1 MFRGYNISS
10 LRFSGE
16 GLSLYSQGLED
27 SNKYSTQ
34 VKERLGAFVSSSGRI
49 DGSSLQS
56 HWFPRISA
64 DVFLSHS
71 HADYDL
77 ALKFAGW
84 MKHAFNLRVF
94 IDSCVWGCADDLL
107 KQIDKNYCMN
117 SCGKTYSY
125 EKRNG
130 STSHVHAM
138 LSTALGMMI
147 DNTECL
153 FFLNTPNSITSSSSV
168 DKTLSPWLFTEIAIA
183 NIARRKSPELH
194 GRALDFKEGVVRQ
207 DRSAELKIEYEVNT
221 SCLIDI
227 DVDTLK
233 AWRQAQR
240 SSERH
245 PLDILYG
252 MTA

>member
-1 MFRGYNISS
+1 MFRGFNISN
-10 LRFSGE
+10 LGFADE
-16 GLSLYSQGLED
+16 GLSLFSQGLEV

-34 VKERLGAFVSSSGRI
+34 VKERLGAFVSSCGRI

-56 HWFPRISA
+56 HWFPQISA

-77 ALKFAGW
+77 ALRFAGW
-84 MKHAFNLRVF
+84 MKHVFNLRVF

-107 KQIDKNYCMN
+107 KQIDKTYCIN

-168 DKTLSPWLFTEIAIA
+168 DKTSSPWLFTEIAIA
-183 NIARRKSPELH
+183 TIVRKRPPQSH
-194 GRALDFKEGVVRQ
+194 GRAVDFHEGIVRQ
-207 DRSAELKIEYEVNT
+207 DRTAELKIEYEVNS

-227 DVDTLK
+227 NMNTLN
-233 AWRQAQR
+233 AWQQAR
-240 SSERH
+240 SSSGRH
-245 PLDILYG
+245 PLDILYD